1 MTTHARRRNPVTRS
15 TSAAILLA
23 GLIVG
28 GLGLAQCLG
37 EETAQAV
44 DATVQS
50 AAMAR
55 GFDFIAIAL
64 TVGMACLGAAYAVA
78 KVGSAAL
85 GAVVEKPELMGKAL
99 IFVGLAEG
107 IAIYGLIFGILL
119 LKQL

>member
-1 MTTHARRRNPVTRS
+1 MTTHARRLNPVTRS
-15 TSAAILLA
+15 TAAVLLLA

-28 GLGLAQCLG
+28 GLALTPCLG
-37 EETAQAV
+37 QETA
-44 DATVQS
+44 DA
-50 AAMAR
+50 AAKGANSDLAK
-55 GFDFIAIAL
+55 GYDYLAIAIAVGL
-64 TVGMACLGAAYAVA
+64 ACIGAGMAVG

-85 GAVVEKPELMGKAL
+85 GAVVEKPELMGRAL